1 MDRRGRAVIG
11 YEVSEKNPVGD
22 CVPLTIS
29 KAPARLYLSVLHTLE
44 LDDSETFL
52 TTDKST
58 YTLQADSDTAPIALT
73 RTIPAG
79 EFKAK
84 CLKLMDE
91 VNETGATI
99 VITKRGRPV
108 SRLVPVERARRGIS
122 GIFPEFAGFVDDPSE
137 TVIGPEDVQA
147 LEAGWDVSQS
157 PSAPRGA

>member
-1 MDRRGRAVIG
+1 MAGMASG
-11 YEVSEKNPVGD
+11 
-22 CVPLTIS
+22 T
-29 KAPARLYLSVLHTLE
+29 
-44 LDDSETFL
+44 
-52 TTDKST
+52 
-58 YTLQADSDTAPIALT
+58 ALT

-84 CLKLMDE
+84 CLRLMDE

-108 SRLVPVERARRGIS
+108 SRLVPVEREGRGIS
-122 GIFPEFAGFVDDPSE
+122 GIFPEFGGFVDDPSE